1 MSDNEQKHEK
11 RESVADIVAQIRA
24 AAYIQN
30 ADTPESVLRIAAR
43 IEAAWNREK
52 AEIEAEALAVG
63 GMVETL
69 RRRGP
74 TTEKSSAVG
83 NAAAMRE
90 ALEAI
95 LKEANTQYWNDNGI
109 DITWLMEKA
118 KAALAAPARNCDLY
132 ASATEALKAQDV
144 AFNEDN
150 FKNGECKLGCP
161 GCDDGL
167 INCEILWLFATA
179 KERKGEGDGR

>member
-1 MSDNEQKHEK
+1 MSDWKETCAKCMEG
-11 RESVADIVAQIRA
+11 DIEPRHCEYYGEPNGCNSPSYGQH
-24 AAYIQN
+24 
-30 ADTPESVLRIAAR
+30 
-43 IEAAWNREK
+43 
-52 AEIEAEALAVG
+52 
-63 GMVETL
+63 
-69 RRRGP
+69 P

-90 ALEAI
+90 GLIWMKERIIAAIHDGSLDCSEVLNKIEDALS
-95 LKEANTQYWNDNGI
+95 
-109 DITWLMEKA
+109 
-118 KAALAAPARNCDLY
+118 APARNCDLY

-167 INCEILWLFATA
+167 IDCKILWLFAPA
-179 KERKGEGDGR
+179 EKRKGESDGR

>member
-1 MSDNEQKHEK
+1 MSDWKETCAKCM
-11 RESVADIVAQIRA
+11 DG
-24 AAYIQN
+24 
-30 ADTPESVLRIAAR
+30 
-43 IEAAWNREK
+43 
-52 AEIEAEALAVG
+52 EIEPRHCEYYG
-63 GMVETL
+63 EPNGCNSPSY
-69 RRRGP
+69 GQHP

-90 ALEAI
+90 ALVAVKKSIDGIGESSLDCDPTI
-95 LKEANTQYWNDNGI
+95 LMASLTQVCARLSARI
-109 DITWLMEKA
+109 ER
-118 KAALAAPARNCDLY
+118 ALSAPARNCDLY

-167 INCEILWLFATA
+167 INCKILWLFATA
-179 KERKGEGDGR
+179 KERKGEGDEQK